1 MNSGPGF
8 AYKVDAVVR
17 VCLWSRS
24 LVERQGGR
32 MVTKIAKQRED
43 EYFARTEFDR
53 CKKLAEERAAKLK
66 QKELDELKRLHWMRC
81 PKDGLE
87 LIEIELRGVR
97 VDKCSHCGGIYLD
110 NGELEKIVETRSGA
124 EGFVSHILKVF
135 R

>member
-1 MNSGPGF
+1 
-8 AYKVDAVVR
+8 
-17 VCLWSRS
+17 
-24 LVERQGGR
+24 

-87 LIEIELRGVR
+87 LIEVELKGVR

-110 NGELEKIVETRSGA
+110 NGELEKIVGSAPGS

>member
-1 MNSGPGF
+1 LNSGPGF

-17 VCLWSRS
+17 VCLSSRS
-24 LVERQGGR
+24 LAGSQGGR

-81 PKDGLE
+81 PKDGME
-87 LIEIELRGVR
+87 LIEIELKGVR

-110 NGELEKIVETRSGA
+110 NGELEKIVQSTPAS